1 MNQKE
6 EELLDSLPLEEMFEE
21 FSESPSARQT
31 WQNLLEEGS
40 ESPVIMKKERR
51 INSRYQQIRDSVQ
64 DSGS

>member
-21 FSESPSARQT
+21 FSESPAARQT

-51 INSRYQQIRDSVQ
+51 INSRY
-64 DSGS
+64 